1 MHKWEWREEEPFP
14 PIKAVFGA
22 GIWVLEEYQ
31 PLREKLMTAIPE
43 PKVTYADATFTTV
56 DALHNGGEST
66 PSSPSSDRCNL
77 NSEILVM
84 GMVV

>member
-1 MHKWEWREEEPFP
+1 M
-14 PIKAVFGA
+14 FGA
-22 GIWVLEEYQ
+22 GIWVLVKCQ